1 MPPSN
6 PPSQTLDRSGPLP
19 KVHTFTLG
27 PFATNCYVVETPGPD
42 GARRCFLVDASFE
55 PDEMIDFVRD
65 SGLQPEALILTHAH
79 VDHMAGVDQFRRAF
93 PGLPVYMHAAESE
106 WLTNPALNLS
116 MLSGELI
123 TAAPLSP
130 PRDKTVGQGDVLS
143 LCGLNWTVLHTPGHS
158 PGSIALY
165 NAASAITLS
174 GDALFAGSIGRTDF
188 PGSSQRQLAASI
200 RETLYTLPEATT
212 VYPGHGPTTTIGRE
226 KRSNPFVRAE

>member
-1 MPPSN
+1 MPRSNTPSPTPGHSN
-6 PPSQTLDRSGPLP
+6 HLP
-19 KVHTFTLG
+19 TIHTFTLG
-27 PFATNCYVVETPGPD
+27 PFATNCYVVETPGSE
-42 GARRCFLVDASFE
+42 GVRRCFLVDASFE

-79 VDHMAGVDQFRRAF
+79 VDHMAGVDQFRQAF
-93 PGLPVYMHAAESE
+93 PGLPVYMHASE
-106 WLTNPALNLS
+106 TDWLTNPALNLS

-130 PRDKTVGQGDVLS
+130 HRDKTIGQGDVLT
-143 LCGLNWTVLHTPGHS
+143 LCGLDWTVLHIPGHS

-188 PGSSQRQLAASI
+188 PGSSPRQLAASI
-200 RETLYTLPEATT
+200 REKLYTLPEATT